1 MYFMEAVKLMKQ
13 GKKVRRLNYGKGAY
27 KMLNESG
34 FLVFQGNCSPTLN
47 VMDFEATDWEVYEE
61 KKTLSDKIFDKDLE
75 KEVGIDLSKVYVK
88 DLKPRLIEFIDFAII
103 SADNSVYDTQ
113 AKLIPKA
120 TELFGVE
127 LIK

>member
-1 MYFMEAVKLMKQ
+1 M
-13 GKKVRRLNYGKGAY
+13 N
-27 KMLNESG
+27 
-34 FLVFQGNCSPTLN
+34 
-47 VMDFEATDWEVYEE
+47 
-61 KKTLSDKIFDKDLE
+61 
-75 KEVGIDLSKVYVK
+75 KVYVK